1 MFFLLTADGTVS
13 ATDAVVNGNSMF
25 VDHCSTGRLAK
36 VVLALIVSDSQ
47 ECEGEHTRHT
57 LARATYSNALL
68 IWNMSNIT

>member
-1 MFFLLTADGTVS
+1 MVILLTTDGTVS
-13 ATDAVVNGNSMF
+13 ATVAVVNRNSMF

-36 VVLALIVSDSQ
+36 IVLALIVSDSQ
-47 ECEGEHTRHT
+47 ECERKHTCHT